1 MRPPTSAKGNG
12 KPTPVVDR
20 RGAPAAAAMGQ
31 TTKWL
36 VIRGFLSHGGTGV
49 LLFLIHDV
57 FFFFFGCSMKNH
69 PASLGYPKL
78 TASGNL
84 RVSLF
89 LALKLDVWQMG
100 RSNLTSSKVS
110 LATNQNDMLVNYDHR
125 GCKYHLGIAQFLLG
139 FTMFTS

>member
-12 KPTPVVDR
+12 KPTPVIDR

-31 TTKWL
+31 ATKWL
-36 VIRGFLSHGGTGV
+36 VIRVPKSWGYGGSPISHPC
-49 LLFLIHDV
+49 
-57 FFFFFGCSMKNH
+57 FFFRM
-69 PASLGYPKL
+69 SLGYPKL

-110 LATNQNDMLVNYDHR
+110 LATNQNDMLVKYDHR
-125 GCKYHLGIAQFLLG
+125 GCNYHLGIAQFFFG